1 MKKSELTKR
10 VVALAAVVVTV
21 GAAVT
26 TVRYMNA
33 PQASAAS
40 ARGGSGFCAEMADS
54 IGLYEGNP
62 VTQMGYQLG
71 SVTSIHPLGDH
82 VKVVFELDAGRSFP
96 ADVQVVT
103 RSKSLL
109 ADRSLELVGNY
120 AGGPTLRSGT
130 CVEMDRTHTPKSI
143 SEITGSA
150 SDFIEA
156 LSATDEDTVESAIT
170 GLDKAL
176 DGTGTNANSMMRQ
189 AAAAARNPEQVT
201 ADIGS
206 SIMNMAPL
214 TQDALAHW
222 GEITSILNQMP
233 SVARLGTTLFGDV
246 ARFDRGVGWLV
257 ATIYDIQRNYGD
269 DLWPLMQGGVAEVIH
284 LAATRAPDL
293 QQLYATVPSIAAVL
307 NQQEASSG
315 LSVPYKAPTVS
326 VKGNNVPATSILD
339 VILQTAGRR

>member
-1 MKKSELTKR
+1 MTLSKQAQR
-10 VVALAAVVVTV
+10 IVAVAAVVVTV
-21 GAAVT
+21 GAGVT
-26 TVRYMNA
+26 TARYVGV
-33 PQASAAS
+33 PTASAAS
-40 ARGGSGFCAEMADS
+40 AGGGSGYCAQMTDS

-71 SVTSIHPLGDH
+71 TVSSIQPLGDH
-82 VKVVFELDAGRSFP
+82 VKVSFELDGGRDLP

-120 AGGPTLRSGT
+120 AGGPTLEPGA
-130 CVEMDRTHTPKSI
+130 CIALDRTHTPKSI

-156 LSATDEDTVESAIT
+156 LSATDEDTVQGAIS

-176 DGTGTNANSMMRQ
+176 AGTGENANAMMRQ

-214 TQDALAHW
+214 TEDALAHW

-233 SVARLGTTLFGDV
+233 SVARLGTDLFGDV

-257 ATIYDIQRNYGD
+257 AVIYDIQRNYGD
-269 DLWPLMQGGVAEVIH
+269 DLWPLMHGGVADVIH

-293 QQLYATVPSIAAVL
+293 HELYATVPSIAAVL
-307 NQQEASSG
+307 DQQGSAGG
-315 LSVPYKAPTVS
+315 LSVPYEAPTVS
-326 VKGNNVPATSILD
+326 VGGNTAAAASVLD
-339 VILQTAGRR
+339 LILQTAGQR

>member
-1 MKKSELTKR
+1 
-10 VVALAAVVVTV
+10 
-21 GAAVT
+21 
-26 TVRYMNA
+26 VR
-33 PQASAAS
+33 
-40 ARGGSGFCAEMADS
+40 
-54 IGLYEGNP
+54 I
-62 VTQMGYQLG
+62 T
-71 SVTSIHPLGDH
+71 
-82 VKVVFELDAGRSFP
+82 FELDGGRSFP
-96 ADVQVVT
+96 ADVQAVT

-120 AGGPTLRSGT
+120 AGGPTLAPGT
-130 CVEMDRTHTPKSI
+130 CVKLDRTHTPKSI

-150 SDFIEA
+150 SDFIDA
-156 LSATDEDTVESAIT
+156 LSVTDEDTVESAIS

-214 TQDALAHW
+214 TEDALAHW

-269 DLWPLMQGGVAEVIH
+269 DLWPLMQGPVADVIH

-293 QQLYATVPSIAAVL
+293 QQLYATVPSIASAMK
-307 NQQEASSG
+307 QQEASGG
-315 LSVPYKAPTVS
+315 LAVPYQAPTVS
-326 VKGNNVPATSILD
+326 VRGERVPATSVLD
-339 VILQTAGRR
+339 MILQAAGR